1 MLQDGMAVGLAGV
14 AASMAPAVAQSYEL
28 KQYVEKDPALPAFTL
43 SRPKGW
49 AKEETTLTQNT
60 WRNLGKIL
68 KFSKGNLS
76 IEVAIEPIDDKVKK
90 LDQLGSPR
98 DFANAFANSVARM
111 YAPPNPA
118 NPSPVPS
125 VEELSME
132 ATKDLTEAL
141 AQYRLTVGDK
151 PPLLFEQLTGGHTRY
166 ERALEFWYAFWSF
179 SVTLA
184 KRCDT
189 PCPAWPPCSSSSS
202 QVWERIR
209 RGAPTSTASRRR
221 RQRRPSI
228 GMRR

>member
-1 MLQDGMAVGLAGV
+1 
-14 AASMAPAVAQSYEL
+14 MAPAVAQSYEL

-151 PPLLFEQLTGGHTRY
+151 PPLLFEQLTGVGKDPEGRTY
-166 ERALEFWYAFWSF
+166 LY
-179 SVTLA
+179 SVTTTTPEASFDRNA
-184 KRCDT
+184 KMNAEILRSFKFGT
-189 PCPAWPPCSSSSS
+189 
-202 QVWERIR
+202 QL
-209 RGAPTSTASRRR
+209 
-221 RQRRPSI
+221 QQ
-228 GMRR
+228 